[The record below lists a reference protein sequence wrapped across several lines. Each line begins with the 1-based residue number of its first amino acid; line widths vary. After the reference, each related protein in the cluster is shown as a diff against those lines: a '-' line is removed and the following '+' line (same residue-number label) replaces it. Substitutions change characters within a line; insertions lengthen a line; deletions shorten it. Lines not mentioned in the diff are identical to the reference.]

1 MNKTA
6 DVKMRGNFQ
15 YLGFVIKAIK
25 LLLTELV
32 GQCRS
37 ILPLAF
43 SQGGRGFLM
52 SGLRVCATEQ
62 GRFFTS
68 KSPEQAP
75 NFEVS
80 LQNRPYFL
88 KFYSR
93 TGSCFDNL
101 VSNAPA
107 QMSKTSCFRLLF
119 PAA

>member
-1 MNKTA
+1 MTYFPKYSTFLNLQKTLISRNLNKTA

-43 SQGGRGFLM
+43 SQGGGFLM

-68 KSPEQAP
+68 KSPEQA
-75 NFEVS
+75 
-80 LQNRPYFL
+80 QTL
-88 KFYSR
+88 KSHSR
-93 TGSCFDNL
+93 TGLTF
-101 VSNAPA
+101 
-107 QMSKTSCFRLLF
+107 
-119 PAA
+119 